1 MFHPIDTPKRK
12 KDWPG
17 HWLSLNAPYPQ
28 GRVTAPLVYI
38 ERRKNAM
45 DTQNSSHDVAHWGGV
60 RILKVSWQCPE
71 CGAHHSGYLPEWLI
85 EEGKAVFMKKTSQP
99 QGDDHHDQG

>member
-1 MFHPIDTPKRK
+1 MFTPIKTPKFK

-17 HWLSLNAPYPQ
+17 HWLSLDEPYPA

-45 DTQNSSHDVAHWGGV
+45 DTRNSSHDVAHWGGV
-60 RILKVSWQCPE
+60 RILSVSWKCPE
-71 CGAHHSGYLPEWLI
+71 CGAHHSGYLPESII
-85 EEGKAVFMKKTSQP
+85 EQGKAVFMKKEPQP
-99 QGDDHHDQG
+99 QGD